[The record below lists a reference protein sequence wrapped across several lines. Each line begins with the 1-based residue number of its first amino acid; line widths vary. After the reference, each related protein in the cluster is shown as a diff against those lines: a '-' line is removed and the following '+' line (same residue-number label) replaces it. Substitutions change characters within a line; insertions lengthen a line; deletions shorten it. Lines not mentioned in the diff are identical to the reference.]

1 MKAKNAGLAVLT
13 ALLAGCSHIPF
24 FGHDDAKTE
33 GPKTVPATPVVDYG
47 YQGAISYVRLEPR
60 EAGSPLN
67 EHPVVAYTGD
77 MVRERLGRIELPAQ
91 GNAPLLGP
99 AELSEIST
107 PIARA
112 LGYATPYQDVCFAVA
127 SPAVAGAAQT
137 ITTGRVF
144 RVDGHLNVIVG
155 LVHQPFTAQMAASH
169 QFPTGHRAA
178 ASADVA
184 LATDTDAAV
193 VTRPDWITFQN
204 LSPAVAGARPGAP
217 AAAAGTAP
225 APAAA
230 AAAPAAPPPSTAV
243 APAPSAPTPGYD
255 AVADR
260 LRTLRKLLDD
270 GLITQ
275 QEYDEKRRQIIG
287 GL

>member
-33 GPKTVPATPVVDYG
+33 GPKPAPPTPVVDYG

-77 MVRERLGRIELPAQ
+77 MVRERLARIELPAQ

-99 AELSEIST
+99 AELVEIST

-112 LGYATPYQDVCFAVA
+112 LGYASPYQDVCFAVA
-127 SPAVAGAAQT
+127 SPAVAGSAQT

-144 RVDGHLNVIVG
+144 RVEGHLNVIVG
-155 LVHQPFTAQMAASH
+155 LAHQPFTAQMAASH

-184 LATDTDAAV
+184 LATDADSAV

-204 LSPAVAGARPGAP
+204 LSPAVASNRHPTP
-217 AAAAGTAP
+217 
-225 APAAA
+225 